1 VPQQQQ
7 STTSPAQEQ
16 GTSAN
21 SATTGSQSASQTQG
35 AASGGATTQ
44 ASLAGMQGGAGN
56 QAAVEEMK
64 GAQASEEG
72 ANQEPSG
79 GGSGGSGLESLPP
92 IPPIGSAVILAAA
105 GENEWAFEG
114 GLSVKLNELLIANPA
129 VPLSDLL
136 KQAAEAKYSGSRKQK
151 DVHADVAMVGTL
163 PSEDSDTKK
172 ATLVANQNYDKSK
185 DLSKAIGETQALAGT
200 LRGEGFDD
208 IVYEDQKAA
217 DIEAFYNIE
226 MSDAKAG
233 DEVVLGFSGHGNKAG
248 LVGVD
253 EKKVSHGTINS
264 YVNEALSEGVHLRV
278 ILDACH
284 TGTGTNLIRDEY
296 ASAVVDKPAFLSKI
310 YDECE
315 VVYDNLQVNLK
326 ERKSGYWDAYWANAA
341 THLKDEYDLYFKLE
355 EKIKDTEKELDKGKA
370 TWKKRIAAA
379 SPEKKDKLVAIS
391 DRWESTET
399 KKLQT
404 EKLAFDEHEKKLQRL
419 AKELQQNKDLKTT
432 DLGWATVFNDAAD
445 EIWKNALVDLTYIAE
460 FADVDAPHTYIED
473 YRTYGAELNYIA
485 NLKQLIIDAISAV

>member
-1 VPQQQQ
+1 
-7 STTSPAQEQ
+7 
-16 GTSAN
+16 
-21 SATTGSQSASQTQG
+21 
-35 AASGGATTQ
+35 
-44 ASLAGMQGGAGN
+44 M
-56 QAAVEEMK
+56 
-64 GAQASEEG
+64 
-72 ANQEPSG
+72 
-79 GGSGGSGLESLPP
+79 
-92 IPPIGSAVILAAA
+92 
-105 GENEWAFEG
+105 
-114 GLSVKLNELLIANPA
+114 
-129 VPLSDLL
+129 
-136 KQAAEAKYSGSRKQK
+136 
-151 DVHADVAMVGTL
+151 
-163 PSEDSDTKK
+163 
-172 ATLVANQNYDKSK
+172 
-185 DLSKAIGETQALAGT
+185 
-200 LRGEGFDD
+200 
-208 IVYEDQKAA
+208 
-217 DIEAFYNIE
+217 
-226 MSDAKAG
+226 MS
-233 DEVVLGFSGHGNKAG
+233 
-248 LVGVD
+248 
-253 EKKVSHGTINS
+253 
-264 YVNEALSEGVHLRV
+264 
-278 ILDACH
+278 
-284 TGTGTNLIRDEY
+284 
-296 ASAVVDKPAFLSKI
+296 
-310 YDECE
+310 
-315 VVYDNLQVNLK
+315 VYDNLQVNLK